1 MSEERVRELSATL
14 ADKLIEQAKLKR
26 EGDKISEIIRV
37 ETEIVDLRREI
48 NQELRALSL
57 ESQTELDVEEW
68 E

>member
-37 ETEIVDLRREI
+37 ETEIVGLRREI

-57 ESQTELDVEEW
+57 ESQTELDVEE
-68 E
+68 

>member
-1 MSEERVRELSATL
+1 MSEERVRELSAVL

-37 ETEIVDLRREI
+37 ETEIVGLRREI

-57 ESQTELDVEEW
+57 ESQTELDVEE
-68 E
+68 

>member
-57 ESQTELDVEEW
+57 ESQTELDVEE
-68 E
+68 

>member
-48 NQELRALSL
+48 YQELRALSL
-57 ESQTELDVEEW
+57 ESQTELDVEE
-68 E
+68 

>member
-1 MSEERVRELSATL
+1 MSEERVRELSAAL

-57 ESQTELDVEEW
+57 ESQTELDVEE
-68 E
+68 

>member
-57 ESQTELDVEEW
+57 ESQTEIDVEE
-68 E
+68 

>member
-1 MSEERVRELSATL
+1 MSEERVRELSAAL

-37 ETEIVDLRREI
+37 ETEIVGLRREI

-57 ESQTELDVEEW
+57 ESQTELDVEE
-68 E
+68 